1 MMRTSATATNFN
13 KDRAT
18 LQIPWE
24 HIEPTSEPNR
34 IFLGKNSIELLFG
47 YNGSWNGKL

>member
-1 MMRTSATATNFN
+1 MIRASATAMNFN

-34 IFLGKNSIELLFG
+34 IFTRQKFDQTIVRL
-47 YNGSWNGKL
+47 